1 MKNKIVAIMLALTV
15 AIIPC
20 TANAAIMDVRTIVE
34 AFQGKVEMTSSGY
47 TQVNLNFRALP
58 DLGADVLDVAD
69 INTEV
74 EYCELNDDW
83 VMAIYDDRIG
93 FFAKKYIGD
102 EEVEIVEEEQDEEE
116 SYDAI
121 YSASYFRKMGV
132 IDWNSW
138 HWTWYSENVLPGGGL
153 NIPGRHVDD
162 SGFIRDEN
170 GYICLASS
178 TLSKGCVVST
188 PFGGEGKIYDSGCDA
203 GTLDVYVSW

>member
-1 MKNKIVAIMLALTV
+1 MKKKFVALLLACSV

-20 TANAAIMDVRTIVE
+20 TANAAIIDLRTIVE
-34 AFQGKVEMTSSGY
+34 AFQGKVEMENSGY

-58 DLGADVLDVAD
+58 NLESDVLDVAD
-69 INTEV
+69 VNTEV
-74 EYCELNDDW
+74 EYVEMNDDW
-83 VMAIYDDRIG
+83 VMAIYDDQIG

-102 EEVEIVEEEQDEEE
+102 EEVEIPEPEE
-116 SYDAI
+116 SFDAI
-121 YSASYFRKMGV
+121 YSASYFRNMGV

-138 HWTWYSENVLPGGGL
+138 RWTWYSENVLPGGGL

-162 SGFIRDEN
+162 NGFIRDGD

-178 TLSKGCVVST
+178 TLSSGCVVST